1 MAQLYMRYPEGK
13 AKALTFSYDD
23 GVDQDIRF
31 IEILDKNGL
40 RGTFNINSG
49 RFAPEGKVYAPGT
62 IHRPM
67 TEKRLFELYAES
79 GHEVAVHALTHP
91 RLEQMP
97 PERIAY
103 EIVKDRENLEALFGT
118 IIRGMAYPY
127 GTHNPTVVD
136 VLRACGIV
144 YARTTATTGR
154 FDIPTDWLRMP
165 ATCKHTD
172 PKLMEYAHKFADM
185 KVTKDGAKLFYLWG
199 HSYEFEANDN
209 WDVIERFFETVG
221 GREDIWYAPNIA
233 IYDYI
238 AAYQT
243 LQFSLR
249 GDVVR
254 NPSAM
259 TLWFEQDGV
268 LKSVGAGETKR
279 LG

>member
-1 MAQLYMRYPEGK
+1 MAQLFMRYPGGK

-23 GVDQDIRF
+23 GVEQDIRF

-40 RGTFNINSG
+40 RGTFNINSA
-49 RFAPEGKVYAPGT
+49 RFAPEGKVYPEGQ

-67 TEKRLFELYAES
+67 TEKRVFELYKNS

-103 EIVKDRENLEALFGT
+103 EIVKDRENLESLFGE
-118 IIRGMAYPY
+118 IVRGMAYPY
-127 GTHNPTVVD
+127 GTHNSTVVD

-172 PKLMEYAHKFADM
+172 PKLMELARKFADM

-199 HSYEFEANDN
+199 HTYEFEGDDN
-209 WDVIERFFETVG
+209 WNVIEEFAEFMG
-221 GREDIWYAPNIA
+221 GREDVWYATNIEIYEYIKDFESLVYSVDGSIVKNPTAREIWYFYN
-233 IYDYI
+233 
-238 AAYQT
+238 
-243 LQFSLR
+243 
-249 GDVVR
+249 
-254 NPSAM
+254 
-259 TLWFEQDGV
+259 
-268 LKSVGAGETKR
+268 GEISSIKPGEIKR
-279 LG
+279 ID